1 MTLYEINAQI
11 SAFLE
16 ENVDPETGDVLNL
29 AALGDLELERSVK
42 LESYALAVKN
52 FDAEIAALKA
62 ESDKLDERRRHAEK
76 TRDRLK
82 NVLLEELRGEK
93 MSTARVQIT
102 YRKTQSTEI
111 VDISAVPEKF
121 LIPQPPT
128 PDKTAI
134 KAAIKAGENVGGAEL
149 RDNISMIIK

>member
-11 SAFLE
+11 RAFLE
-16 ENVDPETGDVLNL
+16 ENVDPETGEVLNL
-29 AALGDLELERSVK
+29 DALGDLELERSAK

-52 FDAEIAALKA
+52 YDAEIAAVKAEEDNLKA
-62 ESDKLDERRRHAEK
+62 RRERIKATRDKLYQ
-76 TRDRLK
+76 T
-82 NVLLEELRGEK
+82 LLEELRGEK

-102 YRKTQSTEI
+102 YRKTQSTEVI
-111 VDISAVPEKF
+111 DISAVPDKF
-121 LIPQPPT
+121 LIPQPSK

-134 KAAIKAGENVGGAEL
+134 KAAIKAGENVSGAEL

>member
-16 ENVDPETGDVLNL
+16 ENVDPETGEVLNL
-29 AALGDLELERSVK
+29 NALEDLELERSVK

-62 ESDKLDERRRHAEK
+62 ESDKLDERRKHAEK

-82 NVLLEELRGEK
+82 NVLLKELRGEK
-93 MSTARVQIT
+93 LSTARVQIT

-111 VDISAVPEKF
+111 IDISAVPEKF
-121 LIPQPPT
+121 LIPQPPKF
-128 PDKTAI
+128 DKNAI
-134 KAAIKAGENVGGAEL
+134 KAAIKAGENVSGVAL
-149 RDNISMIIK
+149 RSNISMIIK